1 MPQKFRLGRHYK
13 NGERKKRA
21 AKAQA
26 AASPVSETL
35 VISLPLRLF
44 TETAVSSP
52 DILERRLNAT
62 GAITSGKYV
71 FKHNMYIHVYTVC
84 LPDVIVSSCFQDGL

>member
-1 MPQKFRLGRHYK
+1 MPKKFRLGRHYK

-26 AASPVSETL
+26 AVSPVSETL

-62 GAITSGKYV
+62 SAIPSGNAY
-71 FKHNMYIHVYTVC
+71 FVC
-84 LPDVIVSSCFQDGL
+84 IVLISNS

>member
-1 MPQKFRLGRHYK
+1 MPKKFRLGRHYK
-13 NGERKKRA
+13 NGERKKRT

-52 DILERRLNAT
+52 EVKAECSSAIPSGNACF
-62 GAITSGKYV
+62 V
-71 FKHNMYIHVYTVC
+71 R
-84 LPDVIVSSCFQDGL
+84 IVLISNS

>member
-1 MPQKFRLGRHYK
+1 MCFAVDCRVVACSTRYIFMFLFDVLVNYLSDTMPKKFKLGRHYK

-21 AKAQA
+21 AKAHA

-35 VISLPLRLF
+35 VISLPLGLF

-52 DILERRLNAT
+52 DIL
-62 GAITSGKYV
+62 
-71 FKHNMYIHVYTVC
+71 
-84 LPDVIVSSCFQDGL
+84 